1 MTELTTNTDYP
12 AAQQGGMLP
21 AIRSSFK
28 QADSFYR
35 QPAFQRALPSI
46 AAAVVAI
53 VGLIVYVAIQ
63 TPDRTTLFA
72 SLSEGEKARVF
83 DALKNNG
90 MDVQIDP
97 ATGELTVPV
106 DDYHNAKLNL
116 ASQGIPMQAPT
127 GSSALNDMP
136 MGTSRSVEALK
147 IKQSLEYELARSITE
162 IESITNARVHLAI
175 PERSAFARNTQEP
188 SASVFIELASGRT
201 LSSTQ
206 VEAIVNLV
214 SSSVPNLGKSKVSI
228 VDQAGRLLS
237 NSIEDAA
244 STASE
249 LQFQYRMR
257 IEDIYR
263 SRVERLLTPI
273 VGPGNVSSQVN
284 IDIDFTTLEVT
295 EDRVLPDNVLLSQ
308 QKSVDEQV
316 ANRAR
321 GIPGSVGNTPPA
333 QSNFDAIGNETDVI
347 GTDADAVGE
356 APVADAAPQVDDL
369 NAVPGDANTGNTVA
383 DYALPDAPK
392 KAKTVQKADPM
403 MRSSSEV
410 QNYEVSRQISTRKM
424 PSAKIQKITV
434 AVLLREQMLVGP
446 DGQSQVQKISAEEK
460 QEIQALVTNALG
472 LTPERGDMVII
483 SSRPFMTKIVDGV
496 VIEWYQEPWVRD
508 LMNKSVMLLIIAVVS
523 LGILRPLMARLLT
536 PSQDALK
543 ASFADQN
550 MAELE
555 AMDLQ
560 DGQSLEDL
568 KAKLKPKKTAISAE
582 MLDTANSYDDKV
594 ALIRMMVGDE
604 AGRVSN
610 VFKAMME
617 KDMNVI

>member
-1 MTELTTNTDYP
+1 MTELTTITDYP

-347 GTDADAVGE
+347 GTDADAAGE

>member
-83 DALKNNG
+83 DALKNSG

-116 ASQGIPMQAPT
+116 ASQGIPMQAST

-136 MGTSRSVEALK
+136 MGTSRSIEALK

-162 IESITNARVHLAI
+162 IDSVTNARVHLAI
-175 PERSAFARNTQEP
+175 PERSAFARNSQEP

-284 IDIDFTTLEVT
+284 IDIDFTSLEVT

-321 GIPGSVGNTPPA
+321 GIPGSIGNTPPS
-333 QSNFDAIGNETDVI
+333 QSNFDEIGDDTDVI
-347 GTDADAVGE
+347 GNDADPKV
-356 APVADAAPQVDDL
+356 
-369 NAVPGDANTGNTVA
+369 VPGDANAGNAVA
-383 DYALPDAPK
+383 NYALKNAEPT
-392 KAKTVQKADPM
+392 KATDPM

-410 QNYEVSRQISTRKM
+410 HNYEVSRQISTRKM

-446 DGQSQVQKISAEEK
+446 DGQSQVQMISADEK

-523 LGILRPLMARLLT
+523 LGILRPLMTRLLT

-543 ASFADQN
+543 ATFAEN
-550 MAELE
+550 NLSELE
-555 AMDLQ
+555 DMDLQ

>member
-53 VGLIVYVAIQ
+53 VGLIVYVAVQ

-127 GSSALNDMP
+127 GSSALNNMP

-162 IESITNARVHLAI
+162 IDSITNARVHLAI

-333 QSNFDAIGNETDVI
+333 QSNFDAIGDETDAI
-347 GTDADAVGE
+347 GNDADAAGE
-356 APVADAAPQVDDL
+356 AAAADADPQADGL
-369 NAVPGDANTGNTVA
+369 NAVPGDANAGNAVA
-383 DYALPDAPK
+383 NYVIPNAPK
-392 KAKTVQKADPM
+392 KAEAVKEVDPM

-434 AVLLREQMLVGP
+434 AVLLREQMIVGP
-446 DGQSQVQKISAEEK
+446 DGQSQVQTISADEK

-508 LMNKSVMLLIIAVVS
+508 LMNKSLMLLIIAVVS
-523 LGILRPLMARLLT
+523 LGILRPLMTRLLT

-543 ASFADQN
+543 ATFADN
-550 MAELE
+550 NLAELE
-555 AMDLQ
+555 AMDMQ

>member
-21 AIRSSFK
+21 AIRSSFR

-83 DALKNNG
+83 DALKNSG

-116 ASQGIPMQAPT
+116 ASQGIPMQAST

-136 MGTSRSVEALK
+136 MGTSRSIEALK

-162 IESITNARVHLAI
+162 IDSITNARVHLAI
-175 PERSAFARNTQEP
+175 PERSAFARNSQEP

-284 IDIDFTTLEVT
+284 IDIDFTSLEVT

-321 GIPGSVGNTPPA
+321 GIPGSIGNTPPS
-333 QSNFDAIGNETDVI
+333 QSNFDEIGDDTDVI
-347 GTDADAVGE
+347 GND
-356 APVADAAPQVDDL
+356 VDPKV
-369 NAVPGDANTGNTVA
+369 VPGDANAGNAVA
-383 DYALPDAPK
+383 NYALKNAEPT
-392 KAKTVQKADPM
+392 KATDPM

-410 QNYEVSRQISTRKM
+410 HNYEVSRQISTRKM

-446 DGQSQVQKISAEEK
+446 DGQSQVQMISADEK

-523 LGILRPLMARLLT
+523 LGILRPLMTRLLT

-543 ASFADQN
+543 ATFAEN
-550 MAELE
+550 NLSELE
-555 AMDLQ
+555 DMDLQ